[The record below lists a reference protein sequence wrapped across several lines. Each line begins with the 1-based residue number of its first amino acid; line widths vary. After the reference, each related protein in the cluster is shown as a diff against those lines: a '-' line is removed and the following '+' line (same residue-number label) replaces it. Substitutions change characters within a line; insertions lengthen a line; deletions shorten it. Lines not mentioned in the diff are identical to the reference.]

1 MRVGADQIGELGIG
15 LLGCGVVGSAVARAL
30 SRNADV
36 IRNRTGRTPVVRA
49 VAVRHPRRQREVPV
63 ASDLFTDD
71 MWEVATHPGVDVVV
85 ELIGGLDP
93 AGDVIEAALS
103 AGKHVVTANKAVLA
117 SQFAKLRDCAA
128 AADRLLLF
136 EAAVMAGTPAIAT
149 VRSLAGDRITQLQG
163 VLNGTS
169 NYCLHRM
176 QAGLTLAQALT
187 EARAR
192 GYAEADPS
200 ADIEGHDAAAK
211 LAILATLA
219 FGHPITADDVAV
231 TGISGL
237 RPADVRDADEATGP
251 IRLVARAWR
260 NGDAIEARV
269 APTRVGAVH
278 PLAQV
283 RSHFNGL
290 VVDADLAGQVFVQGP
305 GAGGDATAS
314 AILTDLIRAAQAG
327 GAAERRG
334 HFPHAGR
341 ALLGGISTAGGAA
354 WAVGAFDG
362 GSGRDPLVEMHSG

>member
-1 MRVGADQIGELGIG
+1 MSLEAKMGVGADQIDELGIG

-30 SRNADV
+30 ARNADV
-36 IRNRTGRTPVVRA
+36 IRNRTGRAPVIRA
-49 VAVRHPRRQREVPV
+49 VAVRHPSQQRDVPV
-63 ASDLFTDD
+63 AQDLFTEDA
-71 MWEVATHPGVDVVV
+71 WEVATHPGVDVVV
-85 ELIGGLDP
+85 ELMGGIDP

-103 AGKHVVTANKAVLA
+103 VGKHVVTANKAVLA
-117 SQFAKLRDCAA
+117 RRFAKLQDCAMA
-128 AADRLLLF
+128 AGRLLLF

-237 RPADVRDADEATGP
+237 RPADVRDADDATGP

-260 NGDAIEARV
+260 DGDAIEAAV
-269 APTRVGAVH
+269 APVRVDAVH

-283 RSHFNGL
+283 RGHFNGL

-314 AILTDLIRAAQAG
+314 AILTDLIHAAQA
-327 GAAERRG
+327 AR
-334 HFPHAGR
+334 AGCR
-341 ALLGGISTAGGAA
+341 
-354 WAVGAFDG
+354 
-362 GSGRDPLVEMHSG
+362 

>member
-1 MRVGADQIGELGIG
+1 MP
-15 LLGCGVVGSAVARAL
+15 
-30 SRNADV
+30 V
-36 IRNRTGRTPVVRA
+36 IRA
-49 VAVRHPRRQREVPV
+49 IAVRHPRRQRDVPV
-63 ASDLFTDD
+63 ARGLFTDD
-71 MWEVATHPGVDVVV
+71 AWDVATHPGVDVVV

-93 AGDVIEAALS
+93 AGSVIEAALA

-117 SQFAKLRDCAA
+117 RQFAKLRGCAA

-176 QAGLTLAQALT
+176 QGGLTLAEALT
-187 EARAR
+187 EARVR

-219 FGHPITADDVAV
+219 FGQTITANDVAV

-237 RPADVRDADEATGP
+237 RPADVRAADEATGP
-251 IRLVARAWR
+251 IRLVAQAWLE
-260 NGDAIEARV
+260 GDTIAATV
-269 APTRVGAVH
+269 APTRLGSAN
-278 PLAQV
+278 PLARV
-283 RSHFNGL
+283 RGHFNGL

-305 GAGGDATAS
+305 GAGGNATAS
-314 AILTDLIRAAQAG
+314 AILTDLIRAAQAT
-327 GAAERRG
+327 R
-334 HFPHAGR
+334 
-341 ALLGGISTAGGAA
+341 TART
-354 WAVGAFDG
+354 WW
-362 GSGRDPLVEMHSG
+362 